1 VRHQLAAELLAE
13 IVVLDSKME
22 ASDKTLRA
30 AVTVTGTRL
39 LDLYGIGPASA
50 ARILG
55 DLGNVARFAF
65 WNGTAPLDASSG
77 EQQRHRLSRAGNR
90 RINTA
95 ILAIVLVAV
104 RHVDGHGDDDGGA
117 TLRDALPPLA
127 KLFSRTARGAACL
140 FDHARSSKWA
150 AQAIS
155 RCNASHRPSSLPERR
170 SRSIMERPQT
180 VPPQRWSSPR
190 WNRDRGTLVYSS
202 ESSSPLA
209 GDVASSSTNT
219 PASGVSSSDRLPFGR
234 ELAW

>member
-1 VRHQLAAELLAE
+1 
-13 IVVLDSKME
+13 ME

-95 ILAIVLVAV
+95 ILAIVLVAF

-155 RCNASHRPSSLPERR
+155 RSMCVLFDQMRIQTTSRTARSVVGARRMRWARHVSPGSSITPHVLSVMLTRGYAPISH
-170 SRSIMERPQT
+170 
-180 VPPQRWSSPR
+180 
-190 WNRDRGTLVYSS
+190 
-202 ESSSPLA
+202 PL
-209 GDVASSSTNT
+209 
-219 PASGVSSSDRLPFGR
+219 R
-234 ELAW
+234 